1 MEIPVALVLFAFGAI
16 LTFAVRVDS
25 PALNLHIVGVILMAV
40 AAAGIYFSRR
50 GNAWVRKIVVM
61 PRRRRRARFDD
72 IEEAH
77 LPPVREGQPARHPRC
92 RGRTCGGTGRHD
104 HRETGRR
111 AARRARRGGIA
122 ATACACRCRR
132 RWDVAGCRCQGPVP
146 ARARR
151 CRGPAA
157 MTGDGAVWR
166 GILDV
171 AGVG

>member
-72 IEEAH
+72 IEETIY
-77 LPPVREGQPARHPRC
+77 PPYVKDNPHAIP
-92 RGRTCGGTGRHD
+92 
-104 HRETGRR
+104 
-111 AARRARRGGIA
+111 
-122 ATACACRCRR
+122 
-132 RWDVAGCRCQGPVP
+132 
-146 ARARR
+146 
-151 CRGPAA
+151 
-157 MTGDGAVWR
+157 GAVVEPVVEPGDTTIAKLAAER
-166 GILDV
+166 LAEL
-171 AGVG
+171 AGED